1 MFAGSCS
8 VGGTTV
14 NGVTVT
20 VKVADELM
28 PSLFVAVHVTVVV
41 ATANVDPDAG
51 RHDTGSVPS
60 LKSDAVGSVN
70 VTTAPE
76 LLVAAVVISAGTP
89 EIVGAVSITV
99 TMNDPDAVP
108 PSESIAVQLTV
119 VTPIG
124 NVDADAGVHTND
136 DNVVPAAGVAFA
148 V

>member
-1 MFAGSCS
+1 MFAGNCN

-51 RHDTGSVPS
+51 THDTGSVPS
-60 LKSDAVGSVN
+60 LKSLAVGSVN

-89 EIVGAVSITV
+89 AIVGAVSITV

-108 PSESIAVQLTV
+108 PSASVATQFTV
-119 VTPIG
+119 VVPNA